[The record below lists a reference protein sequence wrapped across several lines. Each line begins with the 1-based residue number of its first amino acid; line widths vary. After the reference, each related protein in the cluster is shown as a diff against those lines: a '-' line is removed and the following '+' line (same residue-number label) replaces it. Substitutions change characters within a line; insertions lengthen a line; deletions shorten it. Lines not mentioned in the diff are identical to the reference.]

1 MKRFNASS
9 RCARPGDCIDFNTR
23 ISIDFFLRLAY
34 NIDTIKEGK
43 KMKEILARQVVNTED
58 DTLVKIIYGTE
69 EFINKTL
76 AEIKKETGITTLVLE
91 EVEANI
97 KW

>member
-1 MKRFNASS
+1 
-9 RCARPGDCIDFNTR
+9 
-23 ISIDFFLRLAY
+23 
-34 NIDTIKEGK
+34 
-43 KMKEILARQVVNTED
+43 MKEILARQVVNTAD
-58 DTLVKIIYGTE
+58 DTLVKIVYGTE